1 MKVLILGAAG
11 MLGNAVYSVLSAT
24 EHQVYATLRN
34 ATMAAHFN
42 ASLQNNLISDV
53 DVLNSERLAEVL
65 TQVKPDVVVNCIGL
79 IKQLDNANDPLA
91 VLPINALFPHQ
102 LAMACA
108 NIDARLIHISTD
120 CVFNGRKGL
129 YKETD
134 LSDAE
139 DLYGKSKFIGE
150 LHDLPNAVTLRTSI
164 IGHELNSNDS
174 LVDWFLS
181 QTGTVKGYKKA
192 IFSGLPT
199 VELARVIKDFVMPRT
214 DLQGSYHVSADPID
228 KYTLLNLIANIYG
241 KEIEIIADEKVH
253 IDRSFNSDK
262 FRQATGYQPP
272 SWPILI
278 EKMYRANKGI

>member
-1 MKVLILGAAG
+1 
-11 MLGNAVYSVLSAT
+11 MLGNAVFKVLSKQST
-24 EHQVYATLRN
+24 HQVWATLRN
-34 ATMAAHFN
+34 PKMLSHFDTLEQ
-42 ASLQNNLISDV
+42 SMLISDV
-53 DVLNSERLAEVL
+53 DVLDSERLQEVL
-65 TQVKPDVVVNCIGL
+65 EQVQPDVVINCVGL
-79 IKQLDNANDPLA
+79 IKQLDNANDPLI

-102 LAMACA
+102 LANLCA
-108 NIDARLIHISTD
+108 NISARLIHISTD
-120 CVFNGRKGL
+120 CVFNGRKGM
-129 YKETD
+129 YKEED

-139 DLYGKSKFIGE
+139 DLYGKSKYIGE
-150 LHDLPNAVTLRTSI
+150 LHNNSHAVTLRTSI
-164 IGHELNSNDS
+164 IGHELNSSDS

-253 IDRSFNSDK
+253 IDRSLNSDK